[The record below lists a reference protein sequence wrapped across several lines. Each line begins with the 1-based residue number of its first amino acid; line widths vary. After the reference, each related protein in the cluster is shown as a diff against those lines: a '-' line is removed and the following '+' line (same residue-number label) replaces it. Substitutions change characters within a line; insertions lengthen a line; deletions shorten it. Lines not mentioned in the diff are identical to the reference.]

1 MTKLLTLAIIAIC
14 QTITFNAVAENPPKI
29 GADLYEK
36 KEVTVAEI
44 PPAVIKML
52 AERYPGF
59 EIKEAE
65 TESKNG
71 NSYMD
76 IEGTLPDGKEIEFDL
91 LLDKNEWRIVEIQRD
106 LSLNTTPRSV
116 VDALFETAPDFTI
129 DRIIE
134 SDQGGGVIIYE
145 FYSTQ
150 KNQKTLKKEVKLEN
164 GKAEVLK
171 QEWSH

>member
-1 MTKLLTLAIIAIC
+1 MTKLFTLATIAIC
-14 QTITFNAVAENPPKI
+14 FTIAFDAAAENPPKI

-36 KEVTVAEI
+36 KEITVAEI
-44 PPAVIKML
+44 PPAIIKML

-71 NSYMD
+71 NNYMD

-91 LLDKNEWRIVEIQRD
+91 LLDKEEWRIVEIQRD
-106 LSLNTTPRSV
+106 LNLNTTPRAV
-116 VDALFETAPDFTI
+116 VDALFETAPDFTV

-150 KNQKTLKKEVKLEN
+150 IHQKTMKKEVKLEN
-164 GKAEVLK
+164 GKAEVLEE
-171 QEWSH
+171 EWSH